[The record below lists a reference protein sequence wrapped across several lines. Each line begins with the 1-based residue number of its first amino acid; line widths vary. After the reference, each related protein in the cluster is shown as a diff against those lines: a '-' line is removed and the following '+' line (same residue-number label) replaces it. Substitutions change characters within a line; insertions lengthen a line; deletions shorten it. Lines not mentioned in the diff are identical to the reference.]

1 MPPPGAF
8 LAEHPPR
15 SRELEISTMT
25 QAVRERLEPAALFI
39 DGAVAAAES
48 GKTYPVYEP
57 AFGEVLAEV
66 AEGGAA
72 DIDRAVRAAR
82 KAFDEGPWTTKL
94 AAADRARLLF
104 KLADL
109 MERDADALAVLE
121 SRNQGKTLFE
131 SRKIEIS
138 LACDC
143 LRYFAGWATKLHGE
157 TIPTR
162 PSALTY
168 TLREPVGVVGAI
180 VPWNFPLLIT
190 MWKIAPAL
198 AAGCTVVL
206 KPASPTPLTAL
217 RLAELGREA
226 GLPPGVFNVVP
237 GKGTV
242 AGHALVE
249 HPMVDKIAFTG
260 STAVGRDIMRRA
272 AETVKRVSLE
282 LGGKSPNIVLADADL
297 EAAAK
302 GAMNGIFYNKGEVC
316 AAGSRLLVEAPV
328 HDELVERIRSKMDGM
343 TLGDPLDSKTR
354 MGPQVSEDQMQ
365 TILRYIDSGK
375 KQGARLVTGGERHG
389 TVGYFVKPT
398 VFDQVKPEMT
408 IAKEEI
414 FGPVLAAISVAS
426 VDEAIRQA
434 NDSMY
439 GLAAAVWTRDVKQAH
454 RLARAL
460 RAGMIWVNT
469 YGVYDNAVPFGG
481 VKQSGYGRDM
491 GMQALENYTHV
502 KSVWVDLS

>member
-1 MPPPGAF
+1 M
-8 LAEHPPR
+8 
-15 SRELEISTMT
+15 S
-25 QAVRERLEPAALFI
+25 QAVRERLKPAGLWIDGEPA
-39 DGAVAAAES
+39 EPKS
-48 GKTYPVYEP
+48 GKTYSVYEP
-57 AFGEVLAEV
+57 AYGEVLAEV
-66 AEGGAA
+66 AEGGVE
-72 DIDRAVRAAR
+72 DVDRAVKAAR
-82 KAFDEGPWTTKL
+82 KAFDEGPWTQKL
-94 AAADRARLLF
+94 GAADRARILF

-109 MERDADALAVLE
+109 IERDADALSVLE

-131 SRKIEIS
+131 SRKIEIP
-138 LACDC
+138 LAADG

-162 PSALTY
+162 PGAFTY
-168 TLREPVGVVGAI
+168 TLREPVGVVAAI
-180 VPWNFPLLIT
+180 VPWNFPFLIAL
-190 MWKIAPAL
+190 WKVAPAL
-198 AAGCTVVL
+198 ASGCTVIL

-226 GLPPGVFNVVP
+226 GLPPGVLNVVP

-249 HPMVDKIAFTG
+249 HPLVDKIAFTG

-272 AETVKRVSLE
+272 ADGVKRVSLE

-297 EAAAK
+297 DAAAK

-328 HDELVERIRSKMDGM
+328 HDELVERIKSRMEGM
-343 TLGDPLDSKTR
+343 TLGDPLDAKTR
-354 MGPQVSEDQMQ
+354 MGPQVSNEQMQ

-375 KQGARLVTGGERHG
+375 QQGARLVTGGERYG

-398 VFDQVKPEMT
+398 VFDRVAPEMT

-414 FGPVLAAISVAS
+414 FGPVLAAIEVQN
-426 VDEAIRQA
+426 VEDAIRKA
-434 NDSMY
+434 NDSVY

-454 RLARAL
+454 RVTRAL
-460 RAGMIWVNT
+460 RAGTVWVNT
-469 YGVYDNAVPFGG
+469 YGVYDNALPFGG
-481 VKQSGYGRDM
+481 IKQSGFGRDM

-502 KSVWVDLS
+502 KSVWLDLS

>member
-131 SRKIEIS
+131 SRKIEIP